1 MAPLH
6 PLRHQGADCRG
17 LRALGRLA
25 AQNSLPGLR
34 FTCGTLCLTPAI
46 RFTDLGALPAAS
58 GLSVPET
65 ALRAGIHLLGLALTR
80 SPPRYAWLSP
90 RSRQNA
96 DARPQFGPGSGALP
110 PSEPRPPVAFGSS
123 LRPQFRRLPHQVASW
138 TWGTLSPHKNESRP
152 PVAFGSDLRPPLIFA
167 APPFRLHLLHKY
179 SRHMP

>member
-34 FTCGTLCLTPAI
+34 FACGTLCLTPAI
-46 RFTDLGALPAAS
+46 RYTDLGALPAAS

-65 ALRAGIHLLGLALTR
+65 ASRAGIHLLGLALTR

-90 RSRQNA
+90 GSRQNA

-110 PSEPRPPVAFGSS
+110 PFDPRPPVAFGSS
-123 LRPQFRRLPHQVASW
+123 LRPQFRWLPHQAASW
-138 TWGTLSPHKNESRP
+138 TGGCAPHINESRP
-152 PVAFGSDLRPPLIFA
+152 PVTFGSGLRPSFIFA
-167 APPFRLHLLHKY
+167 APLCRLYLLRKY
-179 SRHMP
+179 SRQRP